1 MARGSRNSDK
11 VILWNLK
18 LKNLEKQAQAAAT
31 LTPLL
36 TIAGLHPSAKL
47 DSSLE
52 GSTQNKFPMTLHRST
67 SQEGLAH
74 LGS

>member
-1 MARGSRNSDK
+1 MEPK
-11 VILWNLK
+11 V
-18 LKNLEKQAQAAAT
+18 EKSGKQPQAAAT
-31 LTPLL
+31 LTPVL

-47 DSSLE
+47 DTSLE